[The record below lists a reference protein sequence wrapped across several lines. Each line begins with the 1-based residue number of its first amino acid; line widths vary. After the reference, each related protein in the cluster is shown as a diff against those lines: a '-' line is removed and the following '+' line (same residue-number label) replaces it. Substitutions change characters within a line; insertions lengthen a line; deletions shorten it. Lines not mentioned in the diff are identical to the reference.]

1 MKSGEGR
8 LKSSA
13 LRWAAAV
20 AVMLGVSGS
29 AVAQEFPSR
38 PVKLIIGFGAGGL
51 GDTAGR
57 AIAQELSTTL
67 GKPVIVENMPG
78 AGGSLAASTAARSA
92 PDGHTM
98 LWVSGQN
105 AIAPSMF
112 KSLPYNWATD
122 LAPVAPVGKFDY
134 IIVVAK
140 DSPYKTL
147 REAIE
152 ASKKTPDKF
161 NIGVISAGSAQHLNA
176 LWFRSLTGMT
186 VPTVHFRTTG
196 ELVGALIAGNVQLVF
211 ETLPGVIGQV
221 QSGTL
226 RALAVSSDKRLASL
240 PNVPTAAEAG
250 VPEYK
255 MTSWNGIVVPAKTP
269 PAIVA
274 RLNKDL
280 ARAVSTESVKKRFAE
295 LNLDP
300 MLGTPDELQ
309 KIFETDLARWRKVIS
324 DAKIEPR

>member
-1 MKSGEGR
+1 MNSIASR
-8 LKSSA
+8 LLAAFIISLGLFAS
-13 LRWAAAV
+13 AAA
-20 AVMLGVSGS
+20 
-29 AVAQEFPSR
+29 QDFPSR
-38 PVKLIIGFGAGGL
+38 PVRLIIGFGAGGL
-51 GDTAGR
+51 GDMAGR
-57 AIAQELSTTL
+57 ALAQQLSTTL

-78 AGGSLAASTAARSA
+78 AGGSTAASTAARAA

-134 IIVVAK
+134 IIVVGK
-140 DSPYKTL
+140 DSPFKTL
-147 REAIE
+147 REAID
-152 ASKKTPDKF
+152 ASKKDPAKF

-176 LWFRSLTGMT
+176 LWFRSITGMD

-196 ELVGALIAGNVQLVF
+196 ELVGALIAGNVQMVF
-211 ETLPGVIGQV
+211 ETLPGVVAQV
-221 QSGTL
+221 QAGTL

-269 PAIVA
+269 RDIVM
-274 RLNKDL
+274 RLNKEL
-280 ARAVSTESVKKRFAE
+280 ALAVATDAVKKRFAE
-295 LNLDP
+295 LNVDP
-300 MLGTPDELQ
+300 LTGSPEDLQ
-309 KIFETDLARWRKVIS
+309 NIFQSDLERWRQVIT
-324 DAKIEPR
+324 DAKIQPQ

>member
-1 MKSGEGR
+1 MKLSASR
-8 LKSSA
+8 L
-13 LRWAAAV
+13 LAAV
-20 AVMLGVSGS
+20 AVSLGWFGV
-29 AVAQEFPSR
+29 AAAQEFPSR
-38 PVKLIIGFGAGGL
+38 PVKLVIGFGAGGL
-51 GDTAGR
+51 GDMAGR
-57 AIAQELSTTL
+57 AIAQQLSTTL
-67 GKPVIVENMPG
+67 GKPVVVENMPG
-78 AGGSLAASTAARSA
+78 AGGSTAAASAARSA

-112 KSLPYNWATD
+112 KSLPYNWSTD
-122 LAPVAPVGKFDY
+122 LSPVAPVGKFDY
-134 IIVVAK
+134 IIVVGK

-147 REAIE
+147 RDMID
-152 ASKKTPDKF
+152 ASKKNPDKF

-176 LWFRSLTGMT
+176 LWFRSIAGMN

-196 ELVGALIAGNVQLVF
+196 ELVGALLAGNVQVVF

-226 RALAVSSDKRLASL
+226 RALAVSSDKRLTSL
-240 PNVPTAAEAG
+240 PDVPTAAEAG

-269 PAIVA
+269 RDIVM

-280 ARAVSTESVKKRFAE
+280 NQAVATEDVKKRFAE

-300 MLGTPDELQ
+300 LTGYAGRPAENLRDRSEP
-309 KIFETDLARWRKVIS
+309 LA
-324 DAKIEPR
+324 

>member
-1 MKSGEGR
+1 MKSIAIR
-8 LKSSA
+8 LA
-13 LRWAAAV
+13 VVAAIGAV
-20 AVMLGVSGS
+20 ATI

-57 AIAQELSTTL
+57 ALAQEVSNSL

-78 AGGSLAASTAARSA
+78 AGGSLAASSVARSA

-112 KSLPYNWATD
+112 KSLPYNWSTD
-122 LAPVAPVGKFDY
+122 FTPVAPVGKFDY
-134 IIVVAK
+134 IIVVGK

-147 REAIE
+147 REAID
-152 ASKKTPDKF
+152 ASKKDPDKF

-176 LWFRSLTGMT
+176 LWFRSFTGMT
-186 VPTVHFRTTG
+186 APTVHFRTTG
-196 ELVGALIAGNVQLVF
+196 ELVSALLAGNVQLVF
-211 ETLPGVIGQV
+211 ETLPGVLGQV
-221 QSGTL
+221 QAGTL
-226 RALAVSSDKRLASL
+226 RGLAVSSDKRLVSL
-240 PNVPTAAEAG
+240 PNVPTSAEAG

-255 MTSWNGIVVPAKTP
+255 MTSWNGVVVPAKTP

-274 RLNKDL
+274 RLNKEFN
-280 ARAVSTESVKKRFAE
+280 RAVTTDSVKKRFADI
-295 LNLDP
+295 NLDP
-300 MLGTPDELQ
+300 LTGTPDDLE
-309 KIFETDLARWRKVIS
+309 KIFQTDLARWRKVIS
-324 DAKIEPR
+324 ESNLKPQ

>member
-1 MKSGEGR
+1 MSVSR
-8 LKSSA
+8 LV
-13 LRWAAAV
+13 AAV
-20 AVMLGVSGS
+20 CIGTGIATAAL
-29 AVAQEFPSR
+29 AQEFPSR

-57 AIAQELSTTL
+57 ALAQELSTSL

-122 LAPVAPVGKFDY
+122 LQPVAPVGKFDY
-134 IIVVAK
+134 IIVVGK

-147 REAIE
+147 REAID
-152 ASKKTPDKF
+152 ASKKNPDKF

-176 LWFRSLTGMT
+176 LWFRTFTGMT

-196 ELVGALIAGNVQLVF
+196 EVVGALLAGNVQMVF

-221 QSGTL
+221 KSGTL

-240 PNVPTAAEAG
+240 PDVPTSAEAG
-250 VPEYK
+250 VPEYL

-269 PAIVA
+269 REIVM
-274 RLNKDL
+274 RLNKEL
-280 ARAVSTESVKKRFAE
+280 GKAVTTADVKKRFADI
-295 LNLDP
+295 NLDP
-300 MLGTPDELQ
+300 LSGSPEDLQ
-309 KIFETDLARWRKVIS
+309 KIFESDLNRWRKVIA
-324 DAKIEPR
+324 DANLQPQ

>member
-1 MKSGEGR
+1 MNSIASR
-8 LKSSA
+8 LLAAFIISLGLFAS
-13 LRWAAAV
+13 AAA
-20 AVMLGVSGS
+20 
-29 AVAQEFPSR
+29 QDFPSR
-38 PVKLIIGFGAGGL
+38 PVRLIIGFGAGGL
-51 GDTAGR
+51 GDMAGR
-57 AIAQELSTTL
+57 ALAQQLSTTL

-78 AGGSLAASTAARSA
+78 AGGSTAASTAARAA

-134 IIVVAK
+134 IIVVGK
-140 DSPYKTL
+140 DSPFKTL
-147 REAIE
+147 REAID
-152 ASKKTPDKF
+152 ASKKDPAKF

-176 LWFRSLTGMT
+176 LWFRSITGMD
-186 VPTVHFRTTG
+186 VPTVLFRTTG
-196 ELVGALIAGNVQLVF
+196 ELVGALIAGNVQMVF
-211 ETLPGVIGQV
+211 ETLPGVVAQV
-221 QSGTL
+221 QAGTL

-269 PAIVA
+269 RDIVM
-274 RLNKDL
+274 RLNKEL
-280 ARAVSTESVKKRFAE
+280 ALAVATDAVKKRFAE
-295 LNLDP
+295 LNVDP
-300 MLGTPDELQ
+300 LTGSPEDLQ
-309 KIFETDLARWRKVIS
+309 NIFQSDLERWRQVIT
-324 DAKIEPR
+324 DAKIQPQ

>member
-1 MKSGEGR
+1 MKS
-8 LKSSA
+8 LS
-13 LRWAAAV
+13 LLAAV
-20 AVMLGVSGS
+20 IAGS
-29 AVAQEFPSR
+29 VLAGPAFAQDYPSR
-38 PVKLIIGFGAGGL
+38 PVKLVIGFGAGGL
-51 GDTAGR
+51 GDMAGR
-57 AIAQELSTTL
+57 AVAQQLATTL

-78 AGGSLAASTAARSA
+78 AGGSTAAASAARSA

-134 IIVVAK
+134 IIVVGK

-147 REAIE
+147 REAID
-152 ASKKTPDKF
+152 ASKTNPDKF

-176 LWFRSLTGMT
+176 LWFRSLTGMP

-196 ELVGALIAGNVQLVF
+196 ELVGALLAGNVQIVF

-240 PNVPTAAEAG
+240 PDVPTAREAG
-250 VPEYK
+250 VPEYL

-269 PAIVA
+269 RDIVM
-274 RLNKDL
+274 RLNRDL
-280 ARAVSTESVKKRFAE
+280 NLAVTIPDVKKRFAE
-295 LNLDP
+295 LNVDP
-300 MLGTPDELQ
+300 LQGSPEDLQ
-309 KIFETDLARWRKVIS
+309 KIFETDLNRWRKVI
-324 DAKIEPR
+324 ANANIQPQ

>member
-1 MKSGEGR
+1 MSVSR
-8 LKSSA
+8 LV
-13 LRWAAAV
+13 AAICIGTGIAT
-20 AVMLGVSGS
+20 A
-29 AVAQEFPSR
+29 AFAQEFPSR

-57 AIAQELSTTL
+57 ALAQELSTSL

-122 LAPVAPVGKFDY
+122 LQPVAPVGKFDY
-134 IIVVAK
+134 IIVVGK

-147 REAIE
+147 REAID
-152 ASKKTPDKF
+152 ASKKNPDKF

-176 LWFRSLTGMT
+176 LWFRTFTGMT

-196 ELVGALIAGNVQLVF
+196 EVVGALLAGNVQMVF

-221 QSGTL
+221 KSGTL
-226 RALAVSSDKRLASL
+226 RALAVSSDKRLPSL
-240 PNVPTAAEAG
+240 PDVPTSAEAG
-250 VPEYK
+250 VPEYL

-269 PAIVA
+269 REIVM
-274 RLNKDL
+274 RLNKEL
-280 ARAVSTESVKKRFAE
+280 GKAVATADVKKRFADI
-295 LNLDP
+295 NLDP
-300 MLGTPDELQ
+300 LTGSPEDLQ
-309 KIFETDLARWRKVIS
+309 KIFESDLNRWRKVIA
-324 DAKIEPR
+324 DAKLQPK

>member
-1 MKSGEGR
+1 M
-8 LKSSA
+8 SA
-13 LRWAAAV
+13 LRLVAAICIGTGIAT
-20 AVMLGVSGS
+20 A
-29 AVAQEFPSR
+29 AFAQEFPSR

-57 AIAQELSTTL
+57 ALAQELSNSL

-122 LAPVAPVGKFDY
+122 LQPVAPVGKFDY
-134 IIVVAK
+134 IIVVGK

-147 REAIE
+147 REAID
-152 ASKKTPDKF
+152 ASKKNPDKF

-176 LWFRSLTGMT
+176 LWFRSFTGMT

-196 ELVGALIAGNVQLVF
+196 ELVGALLAGSVQMVF

-221 QSGTL
+221 KSGTL
-226 RALAVSSDKRLASL
+226 RALAVSSDKRLTSL
-240 PNVPTAAEAG
+240 PDVPTSAEAG
-250 VPEYK
+250 VPEYL

-269 PAIVA
+269 REIVM
-274 RLNKDL
+274 RLNQELGK
-280 ARAVSTESVKKRFAE
+280 AVATPDVKKRFADI
-295 LNLDP
+295 NLDP
-300 MLGTPDELQ
+300 LTGSPEDLQ
-309 KIFETDLARWRKVIS
+309 KIFETDLNRWRKVIA
-324 DAKIEPR
+324 DANLQPQ

>member
-1 MKSGEGR
+1 M
-8 LKSSA
+8 SA
-13 LRWAAAV
+13 LRLVAALCIGTGIAT
-20 AVMLGVSGS
+20 A
-29 AVAQEFPSR
+29 AFTQEFPSR

-57 AIAQELSTTL
+57 ALAQELSNSL

-122 LAPVAPVGKFDY
+122 LQPVAPVGKFDY
-134 IIVVAK
+134 IIVVGK

-147 REAIE
+147 REAID
-152 ASKKTPDKF
+152 ASKKNPDKF

-176 LWFRSLTGMT
+176 LWFRSFTGMT

-196 ELVGALIAGNVQLVF
+196 ELVGALLAGSVQMVF

-221 QSGTL
+221 KSGTL
-226 RALAVSSDKRLASL
+226 RALAVSSDKRLTSL
-240 PNVPTAAEAG
+240 PDVPTSAEAG
-250 VPEYK
+250 VPEYL

-269 PAIVA
+269 REIVM
-274 RLNKDL
+274 RLNQELGK
-280 ARAVSTESVKKRFAE
+280 AVATPDVKKRFADI
-295 LNLDP
+295 NLDP
-300 MLGTPDELQ
+300 LTGSPEDLQ
-309 KIFETDLARWRKVIS
+309 KIFETDLNRWRKVIA
-324 DAKIEPR
+324 DANLQPQ

>member
-1 MKSGEGR
+1 
-8 LKSSA
+8 LKSFA
-13 LRWAAAV
+13 LRWAAAI
-20 AVMLGVSGS
+20 AVVFGLSG
-29 AVAQEFPSR
+29 AAATQEFPSR
-38 PVKLIIGFGAGGL
+38 PVRLIIGFGAGGL

-57 AIAQELSTTL
+57 ALAQEVSNSL

-122 LAPVAPVGKFDY
+122 FTPVAPVGKFDY
-134 IIVVAK
+134 IIVAGK

-152 ASKKTPDKF
+152 ASKKNPDKF

-176 LWFRSLTGMT
+176 LWFRSFTGMT
-186 VPTVHFRTTG
+186 APTVHFRTTG
-196 ELVGALIAGNVQLVF
+196 EVVSALLAGNVQLVF
-211 ETLPGVIGQV
+211 ETLPGVVGQV

-226 RALAVSSDKRLASL
+226 RGLAVSSDKRLASL
-240 PNVPTAAEAG
+240 PNVPTSAEAG

-255 MTSWNGIVVPAKTP
+255 MTSWNGVVVPAKTP

-274 RLNKDL
+274 RLNKEFN
-280 ARAVSTESVKKRFAE
+280 RAVATDSVKRRFADI
-295 LNLDP
+295 NLDP
-300 MLGTPDELQ
+300 MPGTPDDLQ
-309 KIFETDLARWRKVIS
+309 KIFETDLARWRKVIAES
-324 DAKIEPR
+324 NLKPQ

>member
-1 MKSGEGR
+1 MRISVSR
-8 LKSSA
+8 LVVAFCIGLGIVTAA
-13 LRWAAAV
+13 L
-20 AVMLGVSGS
+20 
-29 AVAQEFPSR
+29 AQDFPSR
-38 PVKLIIGFGAGGL
+38 PIKLIIGFGAGGL

-57 AIAQELSTTL
+57 AVAQELSNLL

-122 LAPVAPVGKFDY
+122 LQPVAPVGKFDY
-134 IIVVAK
+134 IIVVGK

-147 REAIE
+147 REAID
-152 ASKKTPDKF
+152 ASKKNPDKF

-176 LWFRSLTGMT
+176 LWFRSFTGMT
-186 VPTVHFRTTG
+186 APTVHFRTTG
-196 ELVGALIAGNVQLVF
+196 ELVGALLAGNVQLVF

-221 QSGTL
+221 KSGTL
-226 RALAVSSDKRLASL
+226 RGLAVSSPKRLASL
-240 PNVPTAAEAG
+240 PDVPTSAEAG
-250 VPEYK
+250 VSEYI

-269 PAIVA
+269 REIVM
-274 RLNKDL
+274 RLNKEL
-280 ARAVSTESVKKRFAE
+280 NKAVMSPDVRKRFADI
-295 LNLDP
+295 NLDP
-300 MLGTPDELQ
+300 LTGSPEDLQ
-309 KIFETDLARWRKVIS
+309 KIFETDLNRWRKVITE
-324 DAKIEPR
+324 ANLQQK

>member
-1 MKSGEGR
+1 LRFSAFR
-8 LKSSA
+8 L
-13 LRWAAAV
+13 LAV
-20 AVMLGVSGS
+20 FAVSLSWLGIAS
-29 AVAQEFPSR
+29 AQEFPSR
-38 PVKLIIGFGAGGL
+38 PVKLVVGFGAGGL
-51 GDTAGR
+51 GDMAGR
-57 AIAQELSTTL
+57 AIAQQLSATL
-67 GKPVIVENMPG
+67 GKPVVVENLPG
-78 AGGSLAASTAARSA
+78 AGGSTAAASAARSA

-122 LAPVAPVGKFDY
+122 LSPVAPVGKFDY
-134 IIVVAK
+134 IVVVAK
-140 DSPYKTL
+140 DSPIKNL
-147 REAIE
+147 RDMVDVA
-152 ASKKTPDKF
+152 KRNPDKF

-176 LWFRSLTGMT
+176 LWFRSLTGLT

-196 ELVGALIAGNVQLVF
+196 ELVGALIGGNVQVVF

-226 RALAVSSDKRLASL
+226 RALAVSSDKRLTSL
-240 PNVPTAAEAG
+240 PDVPTAAEAG

-269 PAIVA
+269 RDIVM
-274 RLNKDL
+274 RLNKEL
-280 ARAVSTESVKKRFAE
+280 NQAVGTEDVKKRFSE

-300 MLGTPDELQ
+300 LTGTPDDLQ
-309 KIFETDLARWRKVIS
+309 KIFETDLNRWRKVIA
-324 DAKIEPR
+324 DANIQPQ

>member
-1 MKSGEGR
+1 MK
-8 LKSSA
+8 LSA
-13 LRWAAAV
+13 LRLLAAFALSV
-20 AVMLGVSGS
+20 IWFSTAI
-29 AVAQEFPSR
+29 AQDFPSR
-38 PVKLIIGFGAGGL
+38 PVKLVVGFGAGGL
-51 GDTAGR
+51 GDMAGR
-57 AIAQELSTTL
+57 AIAQQLSNTL
-67 GKPVIVENMPG
+67 GKPVVVENMPG
-78 AGGSLAASTAARSA
+78 AGGSMAAASAARSA
-92 PDGHTM
+92 PDGHTL

-112 KSLPYNWATD
+112 KSLPYNWSTD
-122 LAPVAPVGKFDY
+122 LSPVAPVGKFDY
-134 IIVVAK
+134 IIVVGK

-147 REAIE
+147 REAID
-152 ASKKTPDKF
+152 ASKKNPDKF

-176 LWFRSLTGMT
+176 LWFRSITGMN

-196 ELVGALIAGNVQLVF
+196 ELVGALLAGNVQLVF

-221 QSGTL
+221 KAGTL

-240 PNVPTAAEAG
+240 PDVPTAAEAG

-269 PAIVA
+269 RDIVM

-280 ARAVSTESVKKRFAE
+280 NQAVATEDVKKRFAE

-300 MLGTPDELQ
+300 LTGSPDDLQ
-309 KIFETDLARWRKVIS
+309 KIFETDLNRWRKVIA
-324 DAKIEPR
+324 DANIQPQ